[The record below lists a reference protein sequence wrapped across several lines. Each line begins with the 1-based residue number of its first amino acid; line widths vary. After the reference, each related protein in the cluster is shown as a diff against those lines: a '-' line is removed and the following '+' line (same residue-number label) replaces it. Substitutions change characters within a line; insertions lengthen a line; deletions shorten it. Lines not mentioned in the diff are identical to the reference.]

1 MVAEM
6 SEEKVYAT
14 FQQEKHHKF
23 NYIANK
29 SSDNS
34 NSNMGCI
41 HEANMKDSVVEA
53 NFGSNIL
60 IIYNPSNDIKSINS
74 LIFNAATLIIPSC

>member
-1 MVAEM
+1 MVAGIL
-6 SEEKVYAT
+6 EEKV
-14 FQQEKHHKF
+14 QQEKHDKI
-23 NYIANK
+23 NSIAYK
-29 SSDNS
+29 GS
-34 NSNMGCI
+34 NIGCI

>member
-1 MVAEM
+1 MVAEIL
-6 SEEKVYAT
+6 EEKV
-14 FQQEKHHKF
+14 QQEKHDKI
-23 NYIANK
+23 NSIAYK
-29 SSDNS
+29 GS
-34 NSNMGCI
+34 NIGCI

-53 NFGSNIL
+53 NFSSNIL

>member
-1 MVAEM
+1 MVAGIL
-6 SEEKVYAT
+6 EEKV
-14 FQQEKHHKF
+14 QQEKHDKI
-23 NYIANK
+23 NSIAYK
-29 SSDNS
+29 GS
-34 NSNMGCI
+34 NIGCI

-53 NFGSNIL
+53 NFSSNIL